1 MSPAAVRPAVRD
13 KPDYRGGGGV
23 VFLVVRVGVVR
34 EIGKRGL
41 EKKDLDFYIMFFLI
55 LEPHLTVDG

>member
-1 MSPAAVRPAVRD
+1 MRPAVRD

-23 VFLVVRVGVVR
+23 VLLVVRVGVVR

-41 EKKDLDFYIMFFLI
+41 
-55 LEPHLTVDG
+55 

>member
-41 EKKDLDFYIMFFLI
+41 EMDTYVDLSC
-55 LEPHLTVDG
+55 TVLSDS